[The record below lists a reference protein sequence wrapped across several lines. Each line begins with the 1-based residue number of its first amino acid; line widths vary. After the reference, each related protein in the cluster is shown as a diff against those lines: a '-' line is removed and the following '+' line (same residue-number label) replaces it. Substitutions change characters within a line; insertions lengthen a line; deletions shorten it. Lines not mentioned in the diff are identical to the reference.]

1 MIDFAKFS
9 TDGATKDDAV
19 GISIKRIIEKDG
31 LNAYAT
37 FISAGKKV
45 GCHSHSQGD
54 EWYIILS
61 GDGEIWTGDVVD
73 NEIIN
78 IKKEKF
84 SKGCIFCI
92 HQNTAHQLASH
103 NDVELIFLCPK
114 SHLSHDRVGFEDIC
128 K

>member
-1 MIDFAKFS
+1 MIDFSRFS
-9 TDGATKDDAV
+9 TDGAAKDNVV
-19 GISIKRIIEKDG
+19 GISIKRMIEREDMS
-31 LNAYAT
+31 AYAT

-45 GCHSHSQGD
+45 GCHCHSKGD

-61 GDGEIWTGDVVD
+61 GDGEICTGDVVD
-73 NEIIN
+73 NKVTN

-92 HQNTAHQLASH
+92 HQNTAHQLVAH
-103 NDVELIFLCPK
+103 NDVELIFLCPE
-114 SHLSHDRVGFEDIC
+114 SHLSHDRVCFEDIC